1 MRSIHR
7 VWMSAALLALA
18 ANCSLTAQLPEAEI
32 AVAKALVPDEQEKQ
46 LGLQIHKEL
55 EAEGVKLSKDPVVNQ
70 YAEGLLAQLKPH
82 AKKDRDI
89 DLHVH
94 VVEDPKTVNAFATP
108 GGHLYVY
115 TGLLLAADNESEVMG
130 VLAHEVGHV
139 VRRHSARQ
147 LVAQYGL
154 QTVAAVALGNE
165 PNLLKQIGAAV
176 VANGAILAHSRADE
190 NEADVYAV
198 RYSAQAGYDPRGIAL
213 FFRKLPAKSGTLN
226 KVLTYLQ
233 THPATTDRIENVN
246 QIIAREHLAGSKVGQ
261 KELQTIKQHL
271 QMGAPVS
278 WR

>member
-7 VWMSAALLALA
+7 VWLAAGLLAVA
-18 ANCSLTAQLPEAEI
+18 ANCSLTQSLPEAEL
-32 AVAKALVPDEQEKQ
+32 AVAKVLVSDEQEKQ
-46 LGLQIHKEL
+46 LGLQVHQEL
-55 EAEGVKLSKDPVVNQ
+55 EQEGVKLSKDPVVTK
-70 YAEGLLAQLKPH
+70 YVDGLVAQIVPH
-82 AKKDRDI
+82 AKKDRDT
-89 DLHVH
+89 DYHVH
-94 VVEDPKTVNAFATP
+94 VIDDPKTVNAFATP

-115 TGLLLAADNESEVMG
+115 TGLLLSADNESEVVG
-130 VLAHEVGHV
+130 VMAHEVGHV

-154 QTVAAVALGNE
+154 QTIAAVALGEN
-165 PNLLKQIGAAV
+165 PNMLKQIGAAI

-190 NEADVYAV
+190 HEADLYAV
-198 RYSAQAGYDPRGIAL
+198 RYAAKAGYDPRGIAM

-246 QIIAREHLAGSKVGQ
+246 QIIAREHLSGSKVGQ
-261 KELQTIKQHL
+261 AELQAIKQHL